1 MSAPTLGTDR
11 VETDSEEGLRGG
23 GVMRR
28 TRSPGLNTVW
38 SSTEVGTGL
47 GHFEALWF
55 CEPDSMDLFLCGFKT
70 ACVLI

>member
-1 MSAPTLGTDR
+1 
-11 VETDSEEGLRGG
+11 
-23 GVMRR
+23 MRR

-55 CEPDSMDLFLCGFKT
+55 CEPDSMDVFLCGFKT
-70 ACVLI
+70 ACALI